1 MPHKRSKFSARVAQ
15 RAASSNAA
23 PSGAADLAHM
33 TELPKG
39 AMRVL
44 DAAKVQA
51 AFRARKAAGERQS
64 AEDVGPKEKERLKAL
79 ARAKEK
85 GKAKATE
92 QELKIR
98 PGERLGDFNR

>member
-1 MPHKRSKFSARVAQ
+1 MRS
-15 RAASSNAA
+15 
-23 PSGAADLAHM
+23 
-33 TELPKG
+33 LPKG

-44 DAAKVQA
+44 DAARVQA
-51 AFRARKAAGERQS
+51 AFRARKEAGERIS

-79 ARAKEK
+79 AKAKEK

-92 QELKIR
+92 EELKIR